1 MPRNVRNFWIYAK
14 IDGRDTRLTG
24 GPSAKNGGMSVEIF
38 FRENG
43 QISNRNIV
51 IDCESVNNGKENKM
65 HIYFPPGSIYETFP
79 DDSGIVWVKAN
90 R

>member
-1 MPRNVRNFWIYAK
+1 MPKNVRNFWLDAQ
-14 IDGRDTRLTG
+14 IDGRKSILTG
-24 GPSAKNGGMSVEIF
+24 GPSAENGGMSVEIF

-51 IDCESVNNGKENKM
+51 LDCVCGDGKENQV
-65 HIYFPPGSIYETFP
+65 HIYCPSGSVYETLE
-79 DDSGIVWVKAN
+79 DGSGVVRVKAN

>member
-24 GPSAKNGGMSVEIF
+24 GPSAENGGMSVEIF

-51 IDCESVNNGKENKM
+51 LDCVCGDGNENQI
-65 HIYFPPGSIYETFP
+65 HIYCPSGSTYETLP
-79 DDSGIVWVKAN
+79 DGSGVVRVKAT